1 MPQRLNTIIVVPHS
15 QAKFFKFSFSTR
27 ALVFT
32 ASGCGLAVLL
42 SVLAI
47 SFTGG
52 AITRRGEVA
61 RMRSQ
66 NQELAAV
73 NERLAETI
81 SEVQSR
87 LDDFEEQTVK
97 LALAAGME
105 ALPDVLGDRVV
116 PSSDRFGSGGQ
127 YNRLPESPEVLQIQ
141 GDWIAT
147 HLSEVEKALA
157 RRDEVWAATPSIAP
171 AMGLM
176 TDGFGGR
183 PDPVTGRHALHRGL
197 DISARRGTPVIAPA
211 DGVVVFTGLS
221 GGLGRTIRIAHGLGY
236 TTVYGHLD
244 AIQVEP
250 GEEVRRGAKIG
261 ILGNSGRS
269 TGPHLHYE
277 VHVDGEAVNP
287 LYYIL
292 DAF

>member
-27 ALVFT
+27 ALTLT
-32 ASGCGLAVLL
+32 ATGCALAILL
-42 SVLAI
+42 SALAI

-61 RMRSQ
+61 RLRSQ

-81 SEVQSR
+81 SDVQSR
-87 LDDFEEQTVK
+87 LDDFEEQTAK

-116 PSSDRFGSGGQ
+116 PSDRFGSGGQ
-127 YNRLPESPEVLQIQ
+127 YDRVPGSPEVLQIQ
-141 GDWIAT
+141 GDWIASQ
-147 HLSEVEKALA
+147 LSEVEKALA

-197 DISARRGTPVIAPA
+197 DISARRGSPVVAPA

-221 GGLGRTIRIAHGLGY
+221 GGLGKTIRIAHGLGY

-244 AIQVEP
+244 TIQVEP

-261 ILGNSGRS
+261 TLGNSGRS